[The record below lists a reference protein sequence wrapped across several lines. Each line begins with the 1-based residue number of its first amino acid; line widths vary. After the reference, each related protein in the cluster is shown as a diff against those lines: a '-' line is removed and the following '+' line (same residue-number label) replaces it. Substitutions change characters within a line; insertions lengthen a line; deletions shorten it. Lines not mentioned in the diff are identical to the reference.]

1 MSSGKRPDKERSVPQ
16 DFSLGTRPGAGGR
29 GGARFGQPVQ
39 KAKDPKGTL
48 KKLVKY
54 IRPHLFAVFMIILIT
69 IGGSVFSVFSPKV
82 LGKVIT
88 ALYEGVTAKLAH
100 VPDASVDFGFI
111 GQTIIV
117 LAILYLCSIVLN
129 YLQQFWM
136 IGITQK
142 IVRQL
147 RSEVMGTLTRLPLR
161 FFDTKTHGEI
171 LSRVTNDVDNLS
183 NTLQQSLTQLIS
195 STVTLCG
202 VTIMMFTIN
211 GPLAALTMITFPLS
225 LFAISFIT
233 KRSQRYFK
241 QQQKSLGQLNGH
253 VEEMYGGHITVKS
266 YNQEKTSIH
275 RFSRFNEEL
284 FRSGWKAHFISGL
297 IMPLMHIIGNLGYIL
312 VAIVGGVFVA
322 RRTIT
327 IGDIQAFFQYSKQFN
342 QPVTQV
348 ASIMNLI
355 QSTIASAERVFEILE
370 EPPESLDANAK
381 GFTEPV
387 KGQVSFENVSFRYTE
402 DKPLIEDLSLT
413 IEKGQTVAIVGPTGA
428 GKTTLVN
435 LLMRFYEI
443 QKGQIRVD
451 DQDIR
456 TYPRDELRHIFGMVL
471 QESWLFNGT
480 IRENIAYGKE
490 EAAEEE
496 IIAAAKAAN
505 AHHFIQA
512 LPEGYDTILNEEAS
526 NLSQGEK
533 QLLTIARAFLR
544 DPDILIL
551 DEATSNVDT
560 LTEVSIQKAMKE
572 LTHGRTSFVIAHRL
586 STIKNADLI
595 LTMNEGKIIE
605 MGNHRQLLD
614 KNGFYADLYA
624 SQFSGR
630 KEVS

>member
-1 MSSGKRPDKERSVPQ
+1 
-16 DFSLGTRPGAGGR
+16 
-29 GGARFGQPVQ
+29 
-39 KAKDPKGTL
+39 
-48 KKLVKY
+48 
-54 IRPHLFAVFMIILIT
+54 
-69 IGGSVFSVFSPKV
+69 
-82 LGKVIT
+82 
-88 ALYEGVTAKLAH
+88 
-100 VPDASVDFGFI
+100 
-111 GQTIIV
+111 
-117 LAILYLCSIVLN
+117 
-129 YLQQFWM
+129 
-136 IGITQK
+136 
-142 IVRQL
+142 
-147 RSEVMGTLTRLPLR
+147 
-161 FFDTKTHGEI
+161 
-171 LSRVTNDVDNLS
+171 
-183 NTLQQSLTQLIS
+183 
-195 STVTLCG
+195 
-202 VTIMMFTIN
+202 
-211 GPLAALTMITFPLS
+211 
-225 LFAISFIT
+225 
-233 KRSQRYFK
+233 
-241 QQQKSLGQLNGH
+241 
-253 VEEMYGGHITVKS
+253 
-266 YNQEKTSIH
+266 
-275 RFSRFNEEL
+275 
-284 FRSGWKAHFISGL
+284 
-297 IMPLMHIIGNLGYIL
+297 LMHIIGNLGYIL
-312 VAIVGGVFVA
+312 VAIVGGIFVA

>member
-1 MSSGKRPDKERSVPQ
+1 MSSDKREEKERSIPQ
-16 DFSLGTRPGAGGR
+16 DFTLGARPGFAGR
-29 GGARFGQPVQ
+29 GGARFGQPAQ

-54 IRPHLFAVFMIILIT
+54 IKPHRAGILVIILMT
-69 IGGSVFSVFSPKV
+69 VGGSVFSILSPKI
-82 LGKVIT
+82 LGKAIT
-88 ALYEGVTAKLAH
+88 ALYDGVSAKLAQ
-100 VPDASVDFGFI
+100 VPNASVDFPYI
-111 GQTIIV
+111 GQIV
-117 LAILYLCSIVLN
+117 LILAVLYLCSIVLN
-129 YLQQFWM
+129 YLQHYWM
-136 IGITQK
+136 VGITQK

-147 RSEVMGTLTRLPLR
+147 RSEVMETLTQLPLR

-183 NTLQQSLTQLIS
+183 NTLQESLTQLIS
-195 STVTLCG
+195 SMVTLVG
-202 VTIMMFTIN
+202 VTIMMITIN
-211 GPLAALTMITFPLS
+211 VSLAALTVITFPLS

-253 VEEMYGGHITVKS
+253 VEEMFSGHITVKS
-266 YNQEKTSIH
+266 YNREKTSID

-284 FRSGWKAHFISGL
+284 FHSGWKAHFISGL
-297 IMPLMHIIGNLGYIL
+297 IMPLMHIIGNLGYVL
-312 VAIVGGVFVA
+312 VAIVGGIFVTK
-322 RRTIT
+322 RMIT
-327 IGDIQAFFQYSKQFN
+327 IGDIQAFFQYSRQFN

-370 EPPESLDANAK
+370 ETREKADPDVK
-381 GFTEPV
+381 GFSKSVEG
-387 KGQVSFENVSFRYTE
+387 KVSFENVSFRYVG
-402 DKPLIEDLSLT
+402 DKPLIEDLNLT
-413 IEKGQTVAIVGPTGA
+413 IDKGQTVAIVGPTGA

-451 DQDIR
+451 GKDIGTLSR
-456 TYPRDELRHIFGMVL
+456 NELRKVFGMVL
-471 QESWLFNGT
+471 QESWLFSGT

-490 EAAEEE
+490 GATEEE
-496 IIAAAKAAN
+496 IVSAAKAAN

-512 LPEGYDTILNEEAS
+512 LPEGYDTPINEEAS

-586 STIKNADLI
+586 STIKNADVI

-605 MGNHRQLLD
+605 MGTHRELLE
-614 KNGFYADLYA
+614 KQGFYADLYA

-630 KEVS
+630 KAVS